1 VPLHGVPMAYS
12 FADPRAA
19 ERRGTQY
26 CDRYSNRGIYGPG
39 WTAVTRHSI
48 PWVLAEAPPLE
59 NDRWEL
65 YAPDDWT
72 QAHDLAAEQPE
83 KLAELQELFLSEARR
98 YNVLPLDDRRAERF
112 NADLAGRPQLVKGNT
127 QLLFGGMGRLSE
139 NSIVVLKNKSYAV
152 TADFAVPEGDGPATG
167 VIIAQGGAFGG
178 WSLYVHEGR
187 PAYCYNL
194 FGLER
199 FKVYGAEAIPPGEH
213 QVRVEFA
220 YDGGGL
226 GKGGTATLYLDGDK
240 VGEGRVDATVPML
253 FSADETTDLGSDSA
267 TPVTD
272 DIAAGDTKF
281 SGRVRW
287 VQIDLAEDA
296 EDVDHV
302 VSPEERY
309 RIAMARQ

>member
-1 VPLHGVPMAYS
+1 M
-12 FADPRAA
+12 F
-19 ERRGTQY
+19 
-26 CDRYSNRGIYGPG
+26 CNRGIYHQG

-48 PWVLAEAPPLE
+48 PWILGEAPALE
-59 NDRWEL
+59 DDRWEL

-72 QAHDLAAEQPE
+72 QAHDLATEQPE
-83 KLAELQELFLSEARR
+83 KLAELQELFLSEARK

-139 NSIVVLKNKSYAV
+139 NSIVVLKNKSHAV
-152 TADFAVPEGDGPATG
+152 TADIVVPDGDGGATG

-178 WSLYVHEGR
+178 WTLYAHEGR

-199 FKVYGAEAIPPGEH
+199 FKVHGADAMTPGEH
-213 QVRVEFA
+213 QVRMEFA

-226 GKGGTATLYLDGDK
+226 GKGGTATLYLDGGK
-240 VGEGRVDATVPML
+240 VGEVRVDATVPML

-287 VQIDLAEDA
+287 VQFDLAEDA
-296 EDVDHV
+296 DDVDHV